1 MLAIDS
7 SNAAIERSRMTAR
20 SGSRRARLKVIE
32 TKMRQ
37 KKTLM
42 NLGVAAAAVGLAGA
56 GGFVARAAVAPGG
69 GVNAQPAPSA
79 GLGAPASFADIVQHV
94 APAVV
99 SIEVEGRMG
108 PQRIAQSGPGGQFG
122 PQGPEGDDSDGDGD
136 GARSAPVHGAGSG
149 FFVSP
154 DGYIVTNNH
163 VVQGATKI
171 TVHTADDRNLN
182 ARVIG
187 HDDATDLAV
196 LKVDASGLPFVS
208 FEDRGKP
215 RVGDWVVAVGNP
227 FNLGGTATA
236 GIVSALGRRDVSGSS
251 YVDFMQIDAP
261 INRGNSGGPTFDLNG
276 RVVGVN
282 TAIFSPSGG
291 SVGIGFDIPADVA
304 ASVSRE
310 LISSGKITRGY
321 LGATVQD
328 VTPEIADSLG
338 IAKGGALVADV
349 TPGGPASAAGIRS
362 GDLILQFDGR
372 PVATGADLTRQVG
385 GVRAGDTIRLQ
396 VRREGQVREV
406 AVRSGLRPSEVQLA
420 SNDRTPDGEGAGG
433 RAGPAVLG
441 LRVAPD
447 SQGRGVR
454 VAGVSASSDAAE
466 KGLQPGDLIES
477 AGQQQTRS
485 PGDLVHAVAQARET
499 GHKQVLLLVARG
511 RQHIFVPVE
520 LGAG

>member
-1 MLAIDS
+1 
-7 SNAAIERSRMTAR
+7 
-20 SGSRRARLKVIE
+20 
-32 TKMRQ
+32 MRQ
-37 KKTLM
+37 NKSLL
-42 NLGVAAAAVGLAGA
+42 NLGVAAGALGLAVA
-56 GGFVARAAVAPGG
+56 GGYVARAGVGPDGA
-69 GVNAQPAPSA
+69 VNARPVSSA
-79 GLGAPASFADIVQHV
+79 GLGAPVSFADVIQRV

-108 PQRIAQSGPGGQFG
+108 PQRIAQSGPGFQ
-122 PQGPEGDDSDGDGD
+122 PPDSDDSDSDGPPLD
-136 GARSAPVHGAGSG
+136 LRRFFPQLPNGSPQQPNGAQSAPIHGAGSG
-149 FFVSP
+149 FFISA
-154 DGYIVTNNH
+154 DGYVVTNNH

-171 TVHTADDRNLN
+171 TVHTADDRTLK

-187 HDDATDLAV
+187 HDEATDLAV

-236 GIVSALGRRDVSGSS
+236 GIVSALERRNVSGSS

-304 ASVSRE
+304 ASVSRQ
-310 LISSGKITRGY
+310 LITSGKVTRGY
-321 LGATVQD
+321 IGATVQD
-328 VTPEIADSLG
+328 VTPDIADSLG
-338 IAKGGALVADV
+338 IARGGALVADV
-349 TPGGPASAAGIRS
+349 TPGGPSDAAGIRS
-362 GDLILQFDGR
+362 GDLILKVEGR
-372 PVATGADLTRQVG
+372 PVTTAAELTRQVG
-385 GVRAGDTIRLQ
+385 VIHAGDTIHLQ
-396 VRREGQVREV
+396 VRRDGQVREI
-406 AVRSGLRPSEVQLA
+406 AVRSGLRPAEEQLA
-420 SNDRTPDGEGAGG
+420 LNDGGQDGRGAGG
-433 RAGPAVLG
+433 GSGPAVLG

-454 VAGVSASSDAAE
+454 VAGVSASSDAAQ
-466 KGLQPGDLIES
+466 KGLQAGDLIER

-485 PGDLVHAVAQARET
+485 PGDLAHAVAQAREA
-499 GHKQVLLLVARG
+499 GHKQVLLMVARG
-511 RQHIFVPVE
+511 GQHVFVPVE